1 MPPAPSHIPSP
12 VGPHPPLAR
21 VLRRARHGGLR
32 DALLDPAARHAVL
45 DLTGRRAMAAPPG
58 RQTLAQGHKPSS
70 CDRFKRQGRSKRR
83 SDSRWQATAVLGE
96 GSGHSSTRRKFSQL
110 ARSSGSRSGCMQA
123 GGGGSKGGQGGERQG
138 LDCKDKSKRSSRGRG
153 DQRAS
158 LVRPNLIG
166 C

>member
-1 MPPAPSHIPSP
+1 
-12 VGPHPPLAR
+12 
-21 VLRRARHGGLR
+21 
-32 DALLDPAARHAVL
+32 
-45 DLTGRRAMAAPPG
+45 MAAPPG

-123 GGGGSKGGQGGERQG
+123 GGGEVKGGRAV
-138 LDCKDKSKRSSRGRG
+138 KDK
-153 DQRAS
+153 AWT
-158 LVRPNLIG
+158 VRTKANAAAAAAAISARH
-166 C
+166 